1 MFWQVVLKAE
11 GKVHSAT
18 LRDVQLS
25 EAGQVK
31 LTAKDFQTEASLNV
45 RGETPPSTREPSQV
59 LSAGTDQRDLQ
70 KQNLDRK
77 QMEENFPCISR
88 LMLFPSFVTLS

>member
-1 MFWQVVLKAE
+1 MVWQVVLKAE

-31 LTAKDFQTEASLNV
+31 LTAKDFQTEASLTV
-45 RGETPPSTREPSQV
+45 RGETSPSTREPSRV
-59 LSAGTDQRDLQ
+59 LSVGPDQRDLQ
-70 KQNLDRK
+70 KQNLDGK
-77 QMEENFPCISR
+77 QMSRWRRISTAFPG
-88 LMLFPSFVTLS
+88 